1 MNLKS
6 QLAPKGLEFRPGD
19 MVISGKYCCFLTV
32 ISYPKMINEGY
43 LANLTQYSG
52 IKVIIK
58 HIPIDFSVLS
68 KMLNKEIADMK
79 MKYQNEHDRT
89 IQERT
94 SSRWMPCLARHQ
106 TSEKRRNVTDR
117 L

>member
-52 IKVIIK
+52 IKIIIK
-58 HIPIDFSVLS
+58 QELQ
-68 KMLNKEIADMK
+68 KKR
-79 MKYQNEHDRT
+79 YQQMMAMD
-89 IQERT
+89 
-94 SSRWMPCLARHQ
+94 
-106 TSEKRRNVTDR
+106 
-117 L
+117 

>member
-1 MNLKS
+1 
-6 QLAPKGLEFRPGD
+6 
-19 MVISGKYCCFLTV
+19 
-32 ISYPKMINEGY
+32 MINEGY

-79 MKYQNEHDRT
+79 EV
-89 IQERT
+89 
-94 SSRWMPCLARHQ
+94 
-106 TSEKRRNVTDR
+106 SEWTW
-117 L
+117 